1 MIIAIVARR
10 EISAST
16 GSDKE
21 IAGQKK
27 KNYDDY
33 DDYDVTKIAKSR
45 KREFSSGELRAHRK
59 SLGIH
64 V

>member
-1 MIIAIVARR
+1 VIIAIVARR

-21 IAGQKK
+21 IAGLK
-27 KNYDDY
+27 KNDDY

>member
-1 MIIAIVARR
+1 MILAIVARR

-21 IAGQKK
+21 IAGLKK
-27 KNYDDY
+27 KNYDY

-45 KREFSSGELRAHRK
+45 KREFYSGELRAHRK